1 MIRNINSGTRNLKNV
16 GEDIKMELQIN
27 LACLAYDDVIIYMK
41 IAVNLDN
48 KIIEYGHCSKNWI
61 NRLINPIR

>member
-1 MIRNINSGTRNLKNV
+1 MIKNINSGTRKLKNV

-27 LACLAYDDVIIYMK
+27 LAYLAHDDVIIYMK

-48 KIIEYGHCSKNWI
+48 KIIEYGFFYRENA
-61 NRLINPIR
+61 